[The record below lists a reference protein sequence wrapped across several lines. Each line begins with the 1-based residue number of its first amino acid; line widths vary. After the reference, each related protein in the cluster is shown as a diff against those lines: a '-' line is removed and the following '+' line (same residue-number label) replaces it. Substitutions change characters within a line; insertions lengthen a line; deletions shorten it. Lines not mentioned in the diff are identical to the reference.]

1 MPDPQLSASATPPPP
16 PPPSAIASSSSTTS
30 QIPLDEHGIGHPPF
44 QSPESD
50 VQPWHVLPNFGTL
63 NWDFVNV
70 SSLAR
75 DDAWSC
81 VVVLLTFWLFV
92 SMTMILG
99 VYGPTTLLLSPYS
112 SILLQ
117 PSPLFVQS
125 MKVENLVGSV
135 TGVMLYGT
143 YGSPSLDVF
152 TNWEES
158 YEASISSFTS
168 KEWKYYL
175 NRGSQVNISYHLSSK
190 SSSIYL
196 LIIEGDDGF
205 TQWLED
211 LTYPNSTLSW
221 NVVHGTGMITQDIF
235 LSSSY
240 YVIARNLNEEAEV
253 KLSIKVRAS
262 LYNTTNAYYKC
273 ALMNNPCHVNIF
285 FPDGNAAILTSD
297 SQQNTSRDE
306 WHVKLS
312 FGPRWISY
320 ILGISGMTLLMYLSF
335 TLIEKFQQ
343 ALTDRAGVHLGET
356 ATQRAPLLSH
366 KDDDLSSWGSSY
378 DSMSRDE
385 EDLDFLTAGSIDGKS
400 LVEGETSNNTRRLC
414 AICFDAPRDC
424 FFLPCGHC
432 VACFECGTRIA
443 EADGTCPVCRRKTK
457 KVRKI
462 FNV

>member
-1 MPDPQLSASATPPPP
+1 MEIL
-16 PPPSAIASSSSTTS
+16 
-30 QIPLDEHGIGHPPF
+30 
-44 QSPESD
+44 PE
-50 VQPWHVLPNFGTL
+50 Q
-63 NWDFVNV
+63 
-70 SSLAR
+70 R
-75 DDAWSC
+75 
-81 VVVLLTFWLFV
+81 
-92 SMTMILG
+92 
-99 VYGPTTLLLSPYS
+99 
-112 SILLQ
+112 
-117 PSPLFVQS
+117 
-125 MKVENLVGSV
+125 
-135 TGVMLYGT
+135 
-143 YGSPSLDVF
+143 
-152 TNWEES
+152 
-158 YEASISSFTS
+158 ISSEYS
-168 KEWKYYL
+168 
-175 NRGSQVNISYHLSSK
+175 SYHLSSK

-196 LIIEGDDGF
+196 LIIE
-205 TQWLED
+205 
-211 LTYPNSTLSW
+211 
-221 NVVHGTGMITQDIF
+221 GTGMITQDIF

-240 YVIARNLNEEAEV
+240 YVIARNLNEEAEDI
-253 KLSIKVRAS
+253 SNHGQIEHQ
-262 LYNTTNAYYKC
+262 T
-273 ALMNNPCHVNIF
+273 
-285 FPDGNAAILTSD
+285 ILTSD

-306 WHVKLS
+306 WHVRLS